1 MPPSRDHSEP
11 NRPGRHGPGIA
22 LAAAL
27 AIVALVVVWALAGD
41 ADRSTTHDPAAST
54 DVVLRRSAPLD
65 VAPTI
70 SPTPPASSTATV
82 EQRIRTVGG
91 MAAALVESAAPG
103 RPGTSATC
111 GRLRTAAGQP
121 ARRYVWIDAARMLA
135 TDTGSA
141 DFATLAERA
150 CVAGSGT
157 R

>member
-1 MPPSRDHSEP
+1 MPASRDHSEP

-27 AIVALVVVWALAGD
+27 AIVALVVWALAGD
-41 ADRSTTHDPAAST
+41 PDRSTTHDPAAST
-54 DVVLRRSAPLD
+54 DVVLRGSASLA

-82 EQRIRTVGG
+82 EQRIRTVAG

-121 ARRYVWIDAARMLA
+121 VRRFVWIDAARLLA

-150 CVAGSGT
+150 CLAGSGT